1 MNGTP
6 EQLCAKAMMDQYGR
20 TVRIVHGGAGTFGVE
35 ARIDNEEGVAVKGIL
50 REKTYPFPKGAVDEM
65 RGADEE
71 RAPHRERI
79 LKIAALSIDFV
90 PEIDDRVIDGQ
101 TTYAV
106 LKAPAQ
112 YVGEEA
118 VTYELV
124 LKPI

>member
-1 MNGTP
+1 MSGSAA
-6 EQLCAKAMMDQYGR
+6 QLLAQSMIDQYGR
-20 TVRIVHGGAGTFGVE
+20 TVKIVHGAAGSFGVE
-35 ARIDNEEGVAVKGIL
+35 ARIGGDEGVAVKGIL

-71 RAPHRERI
+71 RAPHRERT